1 MTWLEKTP
9 WWIIAAVAVFFALAP
24 FGDSHLVQKWRMLFA
39 GTLRR
44 PLDWFD
50 FALHTTPLAL
60 LAAKLVLML
69 RNR

>member
-9 WWIIAAVAVFFALAP
+9 WWLLATIAIALALAP
-24 FGDSHLVQKWRMLFA
+24 FGDSHLVQKSRMLFG

-50 FALHTTPLAL
+50 LMFHATPLL
-60 LAAKLVLML
+60 LLIAKVILIL
-69 RNR
+69 RKR